1 MVLLSCLEY
10 IPSLCD
16 NERRAG
22 GGFKG
27 WIMYYVVRED
37 DLAEFG
43 VNGLFDHCTR
53 RGGGGKRRADACHF
67 DTKNKMEESDFYCAV
82 FQSEAGLI
90 T

>member
-10 IPSLCD
+10 IPSSCD
-16 NERRAG
+16 SESRVA

-27 WIMYYVVRED
+27 WIMYVVRED

-43 VNGLFDHCTR
+43 VEVSSIAAPAAAAVAIGELMLDFDM
-53 RGGGGKRRADACHF
+53 
-67 DTKNKMEESDFYCAV
+67 KNKTEESDFCCAV

>member
-10 IPSLCD
+10 ISSSCD
-16 NERRAG
+16 NERRAA

-27 WIMYYVVRED
+27 WIMYVVRED
-37 DLAEFG
+37 DLVEFG
-43 VNGLFDHCTR
+43 VKGLFDHCAR

-67 DTKNKMEESDFYCAV
+67 DTKNKMEESNFCCAV